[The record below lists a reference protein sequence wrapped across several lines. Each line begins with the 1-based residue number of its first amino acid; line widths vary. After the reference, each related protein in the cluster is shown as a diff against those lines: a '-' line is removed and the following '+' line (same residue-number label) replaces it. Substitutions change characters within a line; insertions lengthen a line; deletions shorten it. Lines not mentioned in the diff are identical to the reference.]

1 MRARNVVAASAA
13 GIVACV
19 AGTTCIIPADQC
31 QFHCWESSV
40 TQDELPEDPE
50 RPGYFSMQCGDA
62 DGASVF
68 VPIPSNGFG
77 ARACYTGSTGPLD
90 YPGPAENSLTHAL
103 LKLAVYNLD
112 NGVAL
117 TPDQQDA
124 YNKWKQALGDAV
136 FDTCVAALSCSG
148 KPGTCDI
155 DPAHPGSQSCTVTS
169 AENLCVSLVADELEG
184 QLALPSPTKLPECSG
199 TDFLP
204 VYANLDACDD
214 FVPDMTGFTCEN
226 FTPTGGEDDGGVDDA
241 PIDPT
246 SGADDE
252 SGSDTSGSNGGADST
267 GGADETGGADDESGS
282 STSAGAA
289 PFGDVGMMIDCTGN
303 DCIVSPDLVDNLYA
317 DFGVFYDEGVVLELV
332 DATTACG
339 PGIRFGGIAPSSATA
354 DLARPFGVDNG
365 DVVRRLNG
373 LAITDT
379 DDILAA
385 LDMIATESTFTVHV
399 SERVG
404 SGCRTRVL
412 TVDVDG

>member
-13 GIVACV
+13 GIIACV
-19 AGTTCIIPADQC
+19 AGSTCIIPADQC

-40 TQDELPEDPE
+40 TKDELPEDPD
-50 RPGYFSMQCGDA
+50 RPGYFEMQCTNKQGH
-62 DGASVF
+62 SEF

-90 YPGPAENSLTHAL
+90 YPGPAENSLTHGL

-117 TPDQQDA
+117 TPLQEDA
-124 YNKWKQALGDAV
+124 YIKWEQALRDAML
-136 FDTCVAALSCSG
+136 DTCVAALSCNG

-155 DPAHPGSQSCTVTS
+155 DSNFSGAQSCNVASATS
-169 AENLCVSLVADELEG
+169 LCDSLVADELHD

-204 VYANLDACDD
+204 VYANLDACED

-226 FTPTGGEDDGGVDDA
+226 FTPTGGEDDAGGDDA

-252 SGSDTSGSNGGADST
+252 SGSDTSDPDGGADST
-267 GGADETGGADDESGS
+267 GGADETGGSDDESGS
-282 STSAGAA
+282 STGARAA

-303 DCIVSPDLVDNLYA
+303 DCIVSPELVDNLYA
-317 DFGVFYDEGVVLELV
+317 SFGVFYDEGVVLELV
-332 DATTACG
+332 DATAACG
-339 PGIRFGGIAPSSATA
+339 PGIRFGGIGSGSATA
-354 DLARPFGVDNG
+354 ELARPFGIDNG

-385 LDMIATESTFTVHV
+385 LDMIAAESTFTVHV
-399 SERVG
+399 SKRVG
-404 SGCRTRVL
+404 SGCRTRAI
-412 TVDVDG
+412 TVDVDR